1 LIVNLSGE
9 AGFFLVCAVEI
20 NLGLDHSSEV
30 FDASTSS
37 YGNNGKLPI
46 ALILINADLDS
57 TALLLEESEITVVLT
72 TNTFNQGRLKGN
84 NDSL

>member
-1 LIVNLSGE
+1 MIVNLSGE
-9 AGFFLVCAVEI
+9 ARFFLVCAVEI
-20 NLGLDHSSEV
+20 NLGLDHGSEV

-57 TALLLEESEITVVLT
+57 TALLLEESEITVVLSA
-72 TNTFNQGRLKGN
+72 NTFNQGRLKGN